1 MTLQRVTLQ
10 TDEPVFSGPIHQ
22 ETANVPDKECRSHVT
37 YNMNTAL
44 DKEPQEETTL
54 VSHCPDE
61 TPNQAD
67 SFSFLSSNGKISS
80 LPCP

>member
-37 YNMNTAL
+37 FNMNTAL
-44 DKEPQEETTL
+44 DKEP
-54 VSHCPDE
+54 
-61 TPNQAD
+61 
-67 SFSFLSSNGKISS
+67 
-80 LPCP
+80 